1 MITKMMIGKPK
12 LSVKHIEYLRKDN
25 EHISDLEYLRMK
37 ETTVYKDTKNP
48 IYLGGYLNIQCRK
61 QGYGEISESEQNQLI
76 ERTFNEIIEENKTV
90 IPANGVGIR
99 HFTFSP
105 DPKKMKHLSK
115 AEQEK
120 LIIKA
125 TRETMKKFKDTFY
138 KGDQLGF
145 VFSVHKDKAHMHSH
159 VYLSTITKNG
169 DYISMN
175 AGLYKKGGGYINEK
189 TITDKLNYLK
199 TASKNSFDKEIN
211 RTLNQEKGHD
221 KSHLKNKLKTP
232 TKRPKKETFK
242 DRFAKKAARRL
253 RSDQGLKEYEHEIN
267 KQHNR

>member
-1 MITKMMIGKPK
+1 MITKMMTGKPK
-12 LSVKHIEYLRKDN
+12 LSVKHIEYLRKDD
-25 EHISDLEYLRMK
+25 EHSKSDTEYLRK
-37 ETTVYKDTKNP
+37 SETIEKDAKNP
-48 IYLGGYLNIQCRK
+48 VYLGGYINVECRQK
-61 QGYGEISESEQNQLI
+61 NYQSLTESEQNKLI

-105 DPKKMKHLSK
+105 DPKKMKHLNK
-115 AEQEK
+115 DEQEK

-169 DYISMN
+169 NYISMN
-175 AGLYKKGGGYINEK
+175 AGLHRNGKDGYQYINDK
-189 TITDKLNYLK
+189 TITDKLKFLK

-211 RTLNQEKGHD
+211 RSLGKQKQNQLVKQ
-221 KSHLKNKLKTP
+221 KTA
-232 TKRPKKETFK
+232 FK
-242 DRFAKKAARRL
+242 TRMLKKATRRL
-253 RSDQGLKEYEHEIN
+253 KADYGLKEYENELN
-267 KQHNR
+267 KQSYVR